1 MTSKISLLLL
11 LLLAFAAC
19 RKQDIEPEPVGE
31 AVPHESGPDKTW
43 QQQLAVSSYTY
54 FREAWQRSGMDQ
66 KVKQDGAGFYTLIVP
81 TDKAFAEAGWT
92 LEKIKAAD
100 VTLLDELLSCYIMPA
115 RLLPE
120 NITAVKGSTPAATLS
135 SRSFADRENWYNDYV
150 DFQFL
155 AKSGDSLI
163 VNGVALSKWG
173 QQLEGTNGVIYPID
187 HLISKPQQSMWE
199 YLQSQPRF
207 SLYVAALLVND
218 SLYQSIWMNSSLPLL
233 KSSSSLAQFTLFAP
247 NNDAF
252 IKNGFHNADDIL
264 QYCLRSW
271 PLPSPGYDENMYWQQ
286 PVTAMDSILMA
297 CGPEI
302 ANASQLTGIEARV
315 GPVFF
320 SNDLTLNA
328 AQLSGLMLFKGQPY
342 NNPPTQI
349 SLSFINNNGQPG
361 VRRIGTN
368 YPYISLKSRDIRV
381 INGVVHE
388 VGDLFK
394 Q

>member
-1 MTSKISLLLL
+1 MTSRISLLLL

-31 AVPHESGPDKTW
+31 PVPHESGPGKTW
-43 QQQLAVSSYTY
+43 QQQLAASSYTR

-66 KVKQDGAGFYTLIVP
+66 KVKEDGAGFYTLIVP
-81 TDKAFAEAGWT
+81 TDKAFEEAGWT
-92 LEKIKAAD
+92 PEKIKVAD
-100 VTLLDELLSCYIMPA
+100 VTVLDELLSYYIMPS

-120 NITAVKGSTPAATLS
+120 NITAVKGSIPAATLS
-135 SRSFADRENWYNDYV
+135 SRSFADRENWYKDYL

-155 AKSGDSLI
+155 AKSGDSLV
-163 VNGVALSKWG
+163 VNGIALSKWG
-173 QQLEGTNGVIYPID
+173 QQLEGTNGVMYPID
-187 HLISKPQQSMWE
+187 HLITKPQQSMWE

-207 SLYVAALLVND
+207 SLYVDALLVSD
-218 SLYQSIWMNSSLPLL
+218 SLYQSVWMNSILPLL
-233 KSSSSLAQFTLFAP
+233 KSSSSLTQFTLFAP

-252 IKNGFHNADDIL
+252 IKNGFHNADDFL

-271 PLPSPGYDENMYWQQ
+271 PLAPADYDENMFWQQ

-302 ANASQLTGIEARV
+302 ANAAQLSGTEARV

-320 SNDLTLNA
+320 SNDLALNA
-328 AQLSGLMLFKGQPY
+328 TQLSGLTLFKGQPY
-342 NNPPTQI
+342 NNPPTRI
-349 SLSFINNNGQPG
+349 SLSFINSNGQPG
-361 VRRIGTN
+361 VRRIGTS
-368 YPYISLKSRDIRV
+368 YPYTGLKSRDIRV
-381 INGVVHE
+381 INGVIHE

>member
-31 AVPHESGPDKTW
+31 PVPHESGPGKTW
-43 QQQLAVSSYTY
+43 QQQLTASSYTR
-54 FREAWQRSGMDQ
+54 FHEAWQRSGMDQ
-66 KVKQDGAGFYTLIVP
+66 KVKQDGAGFHTLIVP
-81 TDKAFAEAGWT
+81 TDKAFDEAGWT
-92 LEKIKAAD
+92 LEKIKTTEAA
-100 VTLLDELLSCYIMPA
+100 VLDELLSYYIMSS

-135 SRSFADRENWYNDYV
+135 SRSFADRENWYKNYV

-155 AKSGDSLI
+155 AKSGDSLV
-163 VNGVALSKWG
+163 VNGNALGKWG
-173 QQLEGTNGVIYPID
+173 QELEGTNGVIYPID
-187 HLISKPQQSMWE
+187 HLIAKPQQSMWE

-207 SLYVAALLVND
+207 SLYVTALLVSD
-218 SLYQSIWMNSSLPLL
+218 SLYQSVWMNSVLPLL
-233 KSSSSLAQFTLFAP
+233 KSSSSLVQFTLFAP

-264 QYCLRSW
+264 QHCLRSW
-271 PLPSPGYDENMYWQQ
+271 PLPPPDYDENMYWQQ
-286 PVTAMDSILMA
+286 PVIAMDSILLA

-302 ANASQLTGIEARV
+302 SNAAQLSGIEARV

-328 AQLSGLMLFKGQPY
+328 TKLSGLKLFEGQPY
-342 NNPPTQI
+342 NNPPTRI

-368 YPYISLKSRDIRV
+368 YPYTSLKSRDVRV
-381 INGVVHE
+381 INGVIHE